1 MKYCLA
7 VMLLAVLTSLSISIS
22 AQQIS
27 GKVLRETGT
36 GAGHVNVEFKDKSNK
51 VFTNPD
57 GTFTIMAKKLPDTL
71 VFSSPGFEP
80 YSVVVT
86 EKTVKDVNF
95 EVVLLSKREKTSIRK
110 DDAAKISYRSDL
122 APFEKLPGVKDSDK
136 VDTMPV
142 WSSSDPTRILKYLVV
157 PSGYKSSK
165 KGEEY
170 SELSTMELRG
180 VDFASTPLSLI

>member
-7 VMLLAVLTSLSISIS
+7 VVLLTVLTSLSISIS

-71 VFSSPGFEP
+71 IFTSPGFEP

-86 EKTVKDVNF
+86 DKTVKDVSF
-95 EVVLLSKREKTSIRK
+95 EVVLLSKREKISSKEGAPKLMKLTAAK
-110 DDAAKISYRSDL
+110 DDRTL
-122 APFEKLPGVKDSDK
+122 
-136 VDTMPV
+136 
-142 WSSSDPTRILKYLVV
+142 
-157 PSGYKSSK
+157 
-165 KGEEY
+165 GE
-170 SELSTMELRG
+170 
-180 VDFASTPLSLI
+180 

>member
-7 VMLLAVLTSLSISIS
+7 IISLIILTSVSISIS

-36 GAGHVNVEFKDKSNK
+36 GAGHVTVAFKDKSNK

-71 VFSSPGFEP
+71 VFSSPGFES

-95 EVVLLSKREKTSIRK
+95 EIVLLSKREKTSYRK
-110 DDAAKISYRSDL
+110 DAAIISDRSAI
-122 APFEKLPGVKDSDK
+122 APFEK
-136 VDTMPV
+136 
-142 WSSSDPTRILKYLVV
+142 
-157 PSGYKSSK
+157 
-165 KGEEY
+165 
-170 SELSTMELRG
+170 
-180 VDFASTPLSLI
+180 